1 MLYHKIRNLS
11 GDMIGFH
18 AGSFRHKTKKR
29 HYIMK
34 MDSTFVLDCM
44 SIGFWVITYLS
55 DKSLS
60 LPYQSFNQAEMTA
73 TALGHLS
80 QTAAK

>member
-1 MLYHKIRNLS
+1 
-11 GDMIGFH
+11 
-18 AGSFRHKTKKR
+18 
-29 HYIMK
+29 MK

-44 SIGFWVITYLS
+44 SIGFWVITCLS